1 MSKRAWSTLLIVL
14 AATGCAGAGDG
25 VASAPSPAPAPAP
38 APSSTSAPGTVAT
51 SGSPRASTAAVTTIA
66 TELDV
71 PWGLAFLPDG
81 SALVTL
87 RDQAEVRHVS
97 EAAMP
102 VSVSVGRVPGVVPGE
117 EGGLLGIAVSPKF
130 AADRTVFVY
139 FTSANDNRVMRMTF
153 DGTTLRP
160 GPIIVN
166 GIPKGAI
173 HDGGRLAFGPDGFLY
188 ISTGEAGLRDPA
200 QDMGSLSG
208 KILRVTAEGA
218 PAPGNPFPGSRIW
231 TLGHRNVQGLAWDK
245 TGAMYASE
253 LGQNTWDELNL
264 IERGRNYG
272 WPIVEGIAHR
282 PGFVDPLR
290 QWTTAEAS
298 PSGIAV
304 GTDGAIY
311 MAALRGESLWRIPL
325 SRPGQTGTPERLL
338 QEKYGRLRTVVSAPD
353 GRLWL
358 VSNNTFRGATRPGDD
373 RIVALRLPVQP

>member
-1 MSKRAWSTLLIVL
+1 MSKRAWSMLVII
-14 AATGCAGAGDG
+14 AATTGCAGAGDG
-25 VASAPSPAPAPAP
+25 AASAPAPAP
-38 APSSTSAPGTVAT
+38 ATSSTSPPGTVAT

-66 TELDV
+66 TGLAV

-97 EAAMP
+97 QAARP
-102 VSVSVGRVPGVVPGE
+102 VSVGRVPGVVPGG
-117 EGGLLGIAVSPKF
+117 EGGLLGIAVSPRF
-130 AADRTVFVY
+130 ASDQAVFVY
-139 FTSANDNRVMRMTF
+139 FTSGNDNRVMRMTF
-153 DGTTLRP
+153 DGSALRP
-160 GPIIVN
+160 GPVIVN
-166 GIPKGAI
+166 GIPKGVI

-200 QDMGSLSG
+200 QDKGSLGG
-208 KILRVTAEGA
+208 KILRVTASGM

-264 IERGRNYG
+264 IVRGRNYG
-272 WPIVEGIAHR
+272 WPIVEGIGHR

-304 GTDGAIY
+304 GDDGAIY

-325 SRPGQTGTPERLL
+325 DGPGRTGTPQRLL
-338 QEKYGRLRTVVSAPD
+338 QERYGRLRTVVSAPD

-358 VSNNTFRGATRPGDD
+358 VTNNTFRGDPRPGDD
-373 RIVALRLPVQP
+373 QIVALRLPVQG

>member
-1 MSKRAWSTLLIVL
+1 MSKRAWSMLLII
-14 AATGCAGAGDG
+14 AATTGCAGAGDG
-25 VASAPSPAPAPAP
+25 AASAPAPAP
-38 APSSTSAPGTVAT
+38 ATSSTSPPGTVAT

-66 TELDV
+66 TGLAV

-97 EAAMP
+97 QAARP
-102 VSVSVGRVPGVVPGE
+102 VSVGRVPGVVPGG
-117 EGGLLGIAVSPKF
+117 EGGLLGIAVSPRF
-130 AADRTVFVY
+130 ASDQAVFVY
-139 FTSANDNRVMRMTF
+139 FTSGNDNRVMRMTF
-153 DGTTLRP
+153 DGSALRP
-160 GPIIVN
+160 GPVIVN
-166 GIPKGAI
+166 GIPKGVI

-200 QDMGSLSG
+200 QDKGSLGG
-208 KILRVTAEGA
+208 KILRVTASGM

-264 IERGRNYG
+264 IVRGRNYG
-272 WPIVEGIAHR
+272 WPIVEGIGHR
-282 PGFVDPLR
+282 PGLVDPLR

-304 GTDGAIY
+304 GDDGAIY

-325 SRPGQTGTPERLL
+325 NGPGRTGTPQRLL
-338 QEKYGRLRTVVSAPD
+338 QGRYGRLRTVVSAPD

-358 VSNNTFRGATRPGDD
+358 VTNNTFRGDPRPGDD
-373 RIVALRLPVQP
+373 QIVALRLPVQG